1 MTISIFFS
9 IRPKISHEMLV
20 VFITIQIITFWA
32 SSTLA
37 FIRNCIQCVEQKRS
51 SINEA
56 TYTSFV
62 KVTHIMIQIA
72 IAATNDHHGDFWLQK
87 FKVISGCFCKSHIW
101 WPFGASILKGRRTQR
116 YRLADSNRKEDSL
129 NMLSDLVLILLMM
142 QMKTLNERRNC
153 PFGSLA
159 GGWLHLI
166 PYCKRSWLCK

>member
-1 MTISIFFS
+1 MGSLHACSILKYAQPRPIWATTSFGPEETQQVPKSMSVVNSRWPNSPKLKARKSILLGLTNMRNDNQHFLS

-87 FKVISGCFCKSHIW
+87 FKVISGCFCKSHI
-101 WPFGASILKGRRTQR
+101 
-116 YRLADSNRKEDSL
+116 
-129 NMLSDLVLILLMM
+129 
-142 QMKTLNERRNC
+142 
-153 PFGSLA
+153 
-159 GGWLHLI
+159 
-166 PYCKRSWLCK
+166 